1 MYRFII
7 ILRYF
12 YKTFFFSFI
21 QAKEDYERE
30 QRRKERRIESGES
43 SWMLPSLSDRLT
55 AEDESND
62 KVVLLKWSRQSM
74 SFIWTFILTASSPWI
89 AKVCVE
95 ITWSLLNKYRRIPK
109 VTAPVTFEFCRQKG
123 PLLTGSRYFRV
134 AVIFGQLKNVCNSKW
149 TKTRRTFRHITTM

>member
-43 SWMLPSLSDRLT
+43 SWMLPSLRDRLT

-62 KVVLLKWSRQSM
+62 KVVLLK
-74 SFIWTFILTASSPWI
+74 
-89 AKVCVE
+89 
-95 ITWSLLNKYRRIPK
+95 
-109 VTAPVTFEFCRQKG
+109 
-123 PLLTGSRYFRV
+123 
-134 AVIFGQLKNVCNSKW
+134 
-149 TKTRRTFRHITTM
+149 